1 MRKKTLSTAILAL
14 LCCIACVFA
23 CACKQKF
30 TLTFDAN
37 GGENIKAVQLTKG
50 VDYTL
55 PTPTKNGFE
64 FEGWYMSSD
73 FSGQAVTSYKAEG
86 NVTFYAKW
94 QAYAKVTLD
103 ANGGTLST
111 SQLTLKVG
119 ANIYDSVN
127 SIVPEKTGAQFYGWY
142 NGDRL
147 LSQNT
152 KLSEAGVTLTAKYK
166 YAYSVEVY
174 VQDLNDSK
182 SYVKETTAVTGYEF
196 ENESFKP
203 SVPRKGLVQV
213 SNANEKT
220 SGPITSNASENVFK
234 LYFDRK
240 KVSVSFD
247 LNYENAP
254 ELEGKS
260 VTYGQSVTVPSYL
273 REGYLLIGWSTQVD
287 GKVEYQTDSIT
298 PNLYSGAHEVENQ
311 SFVPEESLTLYAV
324 WSKAY
329 TDMFGGSDDIYLIE
343 KTSDSGKTSYE
354 VYLYRGEFFFKG
366 EYLAKSN
373 AFIFQ
378 PDPNKENSIFEGKFV
393 SDDYYVYS
401 DANRKSEYVLY
412 YLTEEGGADFNENV
426 ILAMDESTGV
436 TYTETDE
443 DGNTDQSKGN
453 YSINDEGYY
462 VVTFTEGSLQGESFT
477 YIYGSTTK
485 NGKRVYVFQKRN
497 EDEYLMGKLLR
508 YQVVN
513 GSLMAIPET
522 SGYYLTLNG
531 FGVAYITVGSQTQ
544 GLYYTLSEDNVLTL
558 RSSQGTTQM
567 VAKIIENNGIKGYIV
582 YTSSI
587 EHTYVSGNAQ
597 LMLDG
602 MYNAVYTDE
611 NGNKYEG
618 VYVTNGSS
626 VFGTAKISMYYGG
639 GKQLTFILSSAKDEE
654 GVISYSF
661 QLRSNTYAEY
671 YFMEGESLYRSPLF
685 VFDENESG
693 TITVYGYTEK
703 ASYEKIAFGY
713 YVLNENG
720 LYDFVI
726 DKTFAAEGLIGTYT
740 DFSAIKSIKFA
751 IDTTSTDYSIQY
763 WYSYV
768 SENEAQEDVTTDN
781 TIVYTD
787 AEGVNGTLT
796 LIGAMA
802 VYKSKDAT
810 YSGLY
815 STSKGITTLSAVVT
829 SGTQTT
835 TVSFLFELNE
845 QKDDEGNVTSR
856 TYIVYQYSPYTAYAV
871 TETSAINQKEY
882 IAFDGKGKAT
892 YTLVS
897 DEKDEEGNAITTQY
911 VGTVTQTTEKTGSL
925 TVYMFE
931 GTAEGLGTTSFK
943 LITLSTSSGTFFAK
957 EKTDLQGEYTT
968 EQSGAKLTLD
978 GYLVASYKDA
988 NGNNYNN
995 AMYFVNTVDEQK
1007 QIVFIYGSYYLY
1019 FDIVDQAT
1027 KTFTLRGSEYGTWL
1041 LTDNQGTPG
1050 IYLQF
1055 DGYGKAVVITFEKD
1069 ADGNFKLDEDNQY
1082 IPVKLDENAVYEL
1095 KDNGKC
1101 VLTYLDNGVKKTLVG
1116 KLGTMTGSSSTLN
1129 VFILIHE
1136 EVEMTYVNPAD
1147 WSVITLT
1154 SIGNATR
1161 YNGKTGKK
1169 ETGAFKL
1176 ITESLFY
1183 FVTSDGTD
1191 ACIYEYDNQ
1200 TKTAVI
1206 KQFDERGYYT
1216 ENLSALY
1223 FSKYGFA
1230 NFTDNDTDRDYYYN
1244 VDENGNVIM
1253 YYQDSMNS
1261 DANQYGFVR
1270 DDSFGKFVDENS
1282 EDMVEKQWAENTYYL
1297 TQGRTITFKRNAEDG
1312 ADKYYPVAYN
1322 SKITKAYFAELKFV
1336 PSGEEEFSITAIAT
1350 MVQED
1355 GTQIADIQ
1363 CVVVREWEGEGED
1376 KHLATYISLNYF
1388 RFDITL
1394 VYKGDVLGGETLN
1407 NYTIDKMSWSIEVD
1421 AYTYAYYSAIINLFN
1436 SLGMNLAPIE
1446 NTFGHIELYAEY
1458 NTDGEIS
1465 TQKVLGEIYED
1476 SGLKDLN
1483 GELLTIAENVAYET
1497 IGTSY
1502 YAIHLT
1508 STDGYD
1514 YRLIFNVE
1522 SILSSNGYKI
1532 YALTRTSKFDFA
1544 DGEDNCSVEI
1554 EQIVATETQSV
1565 TIGSIF
1571 DVRFF
1576 DKEGKKID
1584 VQGWFNGLNEDGTVN
1599 KKVLYCV
1606 ARTYDEGK
1614 KNIVSS
1620 VYYRLNLTL
1629 KEDTSVTEGETSSA
1643 VMPYETAE
1651 VQKIQMRVV
1660 YALTTAHDTFIEI
1673 DESTHQVMLYV
1684 IGNNSYLIKSC
1695 EYNQAEDSYTVVT
1708 RGNADYKF
1716 TIKMTENGVEY
1727 IEVE

>member
-30 TLTFDAN
+30 TLTFDTN
-37 GGENIKAVQLTKG
+37 GGESITAVQLTKG
-50 VDYTL
+50 EDYTL
-55 PTPTKNGFE
+55 PSPTKTGYE

-73 FSGQAVTSYKAEG
+73 FSGQPVTSYKAEG
-86 NVTFYAKW
+86 NATFYAKW
-94 QAYAKVTLD
+94 QAYASVKLD

-119 ANIYDSVN
+119 ANVYDAVS
-127 SIVPEKTGAQFYGWY
+127 SMVPEKAGAQFYGWY

-152 KLSEAGVTLTAKYK
+152 KLTESGISLIAKYK

-174 VQDLNDSK
+174 VQDLNDIN

-196 ENESFKP
+196 ESENFKP
-203 SVPRKGLVQV
+203 SVPRKGLIQV
-213 SNANEKT
+213 SNSNEKT
-220 SGPITSNASENVFK
+220 SGPITSNTSENVFK

-254 ELEGKS
+254 ELESKS
-260 VTYGQSVTVPSYL
+260 VVYGQDVTVPSYL

-298 PNLYSGAHEVENQ
+298 PNLYTGAHEVANE
-311 SFVPEESLTLYAV
+311 SFQPEESLTLYAV

-329 TDMFGGSDDIYLIE
+329 TDMFGGNDDIYLLE
-343 KTSDSGKTSYE
+343 KVNDSGKTSYE

-373 AFIFQ
+373 AFYFQ
-378 PDPNKENSIFEGKFV
+378 PDPNKETSIFEGKFV
-393 SDDYYVYS
+393 SDEHYVYS
-401 DANRKSEYVLY
+401 DANRKNEYVLY
-412 YLTEEGGADFNENV
+412 FMNETGKAELDEKV
-426 ILAMDESTGV
+426 TLSMDESNGV
-436 TYTETDE
+436 TYSVTD
-443 DGNTDQSKGN
+443 DAGSTSVSKGS
-453 YSINDEGYY
+453 YSFSDDGYY
-462 VVTFTEGSLQGESFT
+462 VVNFTEGHLKDTSFT
-477 YIYGSTTK
+477 YIAGYITN
-485 NGKRVYVFQKRN
+485 NGKRVYVFQKRI
-497 EDEYLMGKLLR
+497 EEEYLMGKLLR

-513 GSLMAIPET
+513 GALMAIPET

-531 FGVAYITVGSQTQ
+531 YGVAYITVGSQTQ
-544 GLYYTLSEDNVLTL
+544 GLYYTLSKDNVLTL
-558 RSSQGTTQM
+558 RSSQGVTQM
-567 VAKIIENNGIKGYIV
+567 VAKIIENNGIKGYMV
-582 YTSSI
+582 YSSSL

-597 LMLDG
+597 LTLDG

-618 VYVTNGSS
+618 VYVSNGTS
-626 VFGTAKISMYYGG
+626 VFGTAKINMYYGG
-639 GKQLTFILSSAKDEE
+639 GKQLTFILSSAKEE
-654 GVISYSF
+654 DVTTYSF
-661 QLRSNTYAEY
+661 QVRSNTYAEY
-671 YFMEGESLYRSPLF
+671 YFMEGEKLYRSPLF
-685 VFDENESG
+685 VFDENEVG
-693 TITVYGYTEK
+693 TITVYGYTEN

-713 YVLNENG
+713 YTLNENG

-726 DKTFAAEGLIGTYT
+726 DKTFTAEGLVGDYT
-740 DFSAIKSIKFA
+740 DFSSIKSIKFA

-781 TIVYTD
+781 TVVYTD
-787 AEGVNGTLT
+787 ADGVNGTLT
-796 LIGAMA
+796 LIGSMA

-815 STSKGITTLSAVVT
+815 STANGITTLKAVVT
-829 SGTQTT
+829 SGTQTA
-835 TVSFLFELNE
+835 TVSILFELNE

-856 TYIVYQYSPYTAYAV
+856 TYVVYQYSPYTAYAV
-871 TETSAINQKEY
+871 TETGTIDRNEY

-897 DEKDEEGNAITTQY
+897 DTKDEDGNAIKTQY
-911 VGTVTQTTEKTGSL
+911 VGTVTQTTEKTGNL

-943 LITLSTSSGTFFAK
+943 LITLSTNSGTFFAK
-957 EKTDLQGEYTT
+957 EKADLQGEYTT
-968 EQSGAKLTLD
+968 EESGAKLTLD

-1007 QIVFIYGSYYLY
+1007 QIVFIYGNYYLY
-1019 FDIVDQAT
+1019 FDIVDQAA
-1027 KTFTLRGSEYGTWL
+1027 KTFTLRGSEYGTWW
-1041 LTDNQGTPG
+1041 LTDNQGMPG
-1050 IYLQF
+1050 IYMQF

-1069 ADGNFKLDEDNQY
+1069 ADGNFKLDENNQY
-1082 IPVKLDENAVYEL
+1082 VPVKLDENAVYEL
-1095 KDNGKC
+1095 KDGGKC
-1101 VLTYLDNGVKKTLVG
+1101 TLTYFDNGVKKTLEG
-1116 KLGTMTGSSSTLN
+1116 KLGTMSSSSSTLN

-1161 YNGKTGKK
+1161 YNGKTGKR

-1176 ITESLFY
+1176 ITENLLY

-1200 TKTAVI
+1200 TKTAII

-1216 ENLSALY
+1216 EDLSALY
-1223 FSKYGFA
+1223 FNKYGFA
-1230 NFTDNDTDRDYYYN
+1230 NFTDNNIDRDYYYN
-1244 VDENGNVIM
+1244 VDKTGNVIM
-1253 YYQDSMNS
+1253 YYQDSMDPN
-1261 DANQYGFVR
+1261 ANQYGFVK
-1270 DDSFGKFVDENS
+1270 DESFGKFVDENN
-1282 EDMVEKQWAENTYYL
+1282 DDLIEKKWAEKTYYL
-1297 TQGRTITFKRNAEDG
+1297 TQGRTITFKRDAENGSDR
-1312 ADKYYPVAYN
+1312 YYPVKYN
-1322 SKITKAYFAELKFV
+1322 EKITKAYFAELKFV
-1336 PSGEEEFSITAIAT
+1336 PNGEEEFSVTAIAT
-1350 MVQED
+1350 MIQED
-1355 GTQIADIQ
+1355 GTKIADIS
-1363 CVVVREWEGEGED
+1363 CTVVRAWEGEGEE
-1376 KHLATYISLNYF
+1376 KRLATYISLGYF

-1394 VYKGDVLGGETLN
+1394 VYKGDVLIGESLN
-1407 NYTIDKMSWSIEVD
+1407 NYSIDKMSWGVQVD
-1421 AYTYAYYSAIINLFN
+1421 AYTYVYYSAIIDLFN
-1436 SLGMNLAPIE
+1436 SMGMKMDPIE
-1446 NTFGHIELYAEY
+1446 NTLGHIEMYAEY
-1458 NTDGEIS
+1458 GTDGEIAIK
-1465 TQKVLGEIYED
+1465 KVTGGIYKE

-1483 GELLTIAENVAYET
+1483 GEILTIAENTEYET
-1497 IGTSY
+1497 IGSY
-1502 YAIHLT
+1502 FAINLA

-1514 YRLIFNVE
+1514 YRLIFSVE
-1522 SILSSNGYKI
+1522 SVMSNVNGYKI
-1532 YALTRTSKFDFA
+1532 YALTRISKFNYT
-1544 DGEDNCSVEI
+1544 DGGEACRGEI
-1554 EQIVATETQSV
+1554 EQIVATETQGV
-1565 TIGSIF
+1565 TGGGIF
-1571 DVRFF
+1571 AVRFF
-1576 DKEGKKID
+1576 DSADEEIK
-1584 VQGWFNGLNEDGTVN
+1584 VQGWFNGLNEDGTKN
-1599 KKVLYCV
+1599 ANVLYCI
-1606 ARTYDEGK
+1606 ARTYDEDN
-1614 KNIVSS
+1614 NIVNS

-1643 VMPYETAE
+1643 IMPYEKVE
-1651 VQKIQMRVV
+1651 VQKTQMRVV

-1673 DESTHQVMLYV
+1673 DETTHQVMLYV
-1684 IGNNSYLIKSC
+1684 IGKNSYLIKSC

-1708 RGNADYKF
+1708 RGNVDYKF
-1716 TIKMTENGVEY
+1716 TIKTTENGVEY
-1727 IEVE
+1727 VEVE